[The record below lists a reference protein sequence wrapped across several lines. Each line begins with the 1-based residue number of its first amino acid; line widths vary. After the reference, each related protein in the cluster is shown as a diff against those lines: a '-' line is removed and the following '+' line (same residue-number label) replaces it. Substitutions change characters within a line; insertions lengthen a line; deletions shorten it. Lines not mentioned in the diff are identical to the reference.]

1 MEVAELVKR
10 EIVRMKHSGV
20 EVISIRLHIMKLP
33 DEVRRSMGGKIRD
46 SLQFILAC
54 IEEKRLEDAKD
65 ELFSLKELLRRFG
78 L

>member
-1 MEVAELVKR
+1 MN
-10 EIVRMKHSGV
+10 HNGV
-20 EVISIRLHIMKLP
+20 EIARIRLHVMKLP
-33 DEVRRSMGGKIRD
+33 DEVRRSLGGNIRD

-65 ELFSLKELLRRFG
+65 EVFALRETLRRFG

>member
-1 MEVAELVKR
+1 
-10 EIVRMKHSGV
+10 MKQSGV
-20 EVISIRLHIMKLP
+20 EIAWIRLYVMRLP
-33 DEVRRSMGGKIRD
+33 DKVRLKMGGKIRD

>member
-1 MEVAELVKR
+1 
-10 EIVRMKHSGV
+10 MKQSGV
-20 EVISIRLHIMKLP
+20 EIARIRLYVMRLP
-33 DEVRRSMGGKIRD
+33 DEVRRSLGGKVRD

>member
-1 MEVAELVKR
+1 MN
-10 EIVRMKHSGV
+10 HNGV
-20 EVISIRLHIMKLP
+20 EIAGIRLYVMKLP
-33 DEVRRSMGGKIRD
+33 DEVRRSLGGKIRD

-65 ELFSLKELLRRFG
+65 EVFALRETLRRSG